1 MKKMDLKPLV
11 VLILTLWVFQLV
23 VIGCITTESKYYQ
36 YPIVER
42 MD

>member
-1 MKKMDLKPLV
+1 MKRMDLKPLA
-11 VLILTLWVFQLV
+11 VLILILWAFQLV

-36 YPIVER
+36 FPIVER